1 MQRSLS
7 RHGVSIQ
14 DDIADLQTALEKSI
28 EEQGK
33 EVNKDKVF
41 EIAQQTIKAG
51 LAKTI
56 ARRQELV
63 AQQIN
68 QIDNTLKTDAST
80 RKILESNEA
89 TKALLSAL
97 SDTNKTMDD
106 VAAQMRDGKVK
117 DATAKEIK
125 ALLAKIDGYLKSSTN

>member
-7 RHGVSIQ
+7 RLGVSIQ

-28 EEQGK
+28 EDQGK
-33 EVNKDKVF
+33 EVDKDKVF
-41 EIAQQTIKAG
+41 KIAQQTIKAG

-68 QIDNTLKTDAST
+68 QIDNMLKTDAST
-80 RKILESNEA
+80 RKILENNEA
-89 TKALLSAL
+89 TKALLSTL
-97 SDTNKTMDD
+97 SDTNDIMDD
-106 VAAQMRDGKVK
+106 IATQMSVGRVK

-125 ALLAKIDGYLKSSTN
+125 ALLAQIDGYLKSSTN